1 MRLALVIS
9 SSYTESSVVAARE
22 AFLDSATLVNGRLAQ
37 GDIGFQVVE
46 LTANRDLPENLDA
59 ILAQHEGTLEELL
72 IYFSGYVAVKSDRGP
87 ALLLDGSR
95 LRAYPISRLR
105 AALSQGA
112 AHVLAIMDVVAMT
125 DVGLKAAPVA
135 ADIGR
140 ALHDMSP
147 HVSVLTSAALPQHAH
162 AHRRGCTRLTDLW
175 LLALEYEATRA
186 REALVFSGDV
196 VHALQSERISF
207 SDLPS
212 FDYQPSEQDF
222 LLIPGPVVGGYSQ
235 GQGSI
240 QVRGSTERSLGVEPP
255 GVETDPLLGNPS
267 HGDGHQGDT
276 YVDELGA
283 QQRRVNGTGERELG
297 NDDDPATPRPQQNPP
312 VTLGLRLPVPP
323 IPKVPSAAAVP
334 SGSNWVERASYLPSV
349 PPPIVLPR
357 LPMSVPASTQLPA
370 PTTSDDWATRLDLD
384 SSGIRATPEEIQILE
399 QWVAEA
405 DRNGDPRQRVERRIR
420 LAMQLEALPAQKAH
434 VLQEAA
440 SITFHEL
447 SDEET
452 ARELVQEALRS
463 DSENTEAFD
472 LCTQVLA
479 RQNRFAEVVQRCSEV
494 LLRSLNPD
502 LLYQASRH
510 LVMLLE
516 TQGIVSIDL
525 DATVVERLRAAVS
538 DDDELTAR
546 VERALSPHSDLE
558 ETLLYIQETL
568 GQNPQHVRSLQVLSD
583 VAERANAHDTAS
595 LASSIVVCLH
605 EARPQD
611 EERTA
616 RLSNDGLPLVSRILT
631 DADLEENLLGAV
643 TNVVQL
649 RALSGV
655 TRAAMAAGLTK
666 ESNKWTVPKEA
677 TILDPT
683 ASTTTLARSL
693 AWAAH
698 FVNVNTPLLVVLPEV
713 SGPMELSIGDE
724 KRLLISRQLGSGFS
738 LAQLAFLGAKQL
750 SYLRPEL
757 LWRVVFDSAE
767 RAANVLGFCVRYAQ
781 KGEELHK
788 WVNDELRKPAKRFVA
803 YLDNDE
809 LLAQQVVSAFADFD
823 PEPSVWPLQ
832 AEQWL
837 IAVDRAALRIGLL
850 ACASPPAAWP
860 LISQQPQSSA
870 MLLDEQLDEIARF
883 AISQGHQALR
893 KSLGLITEKYERTRQ
908 GDD

>member
-9 SSYTESSVVAARE
+9 SSYTESSVVATRE
-22 AFLDSATLVNGRLAQ
+22 AFLDSATLVNVRLAQ
-37 GDIGFQVVE
+37 LDAGFQVVE

-59 ILAQHEGTLEELL
+59 ILGEHQGDLEEVLV
-72 IYFSGYVAVKSDRGP
+72 YFTGYVAVKSDRGP

-105 AALSQGA
+105 AALAQGA
-112 AHVLAIMDVVAMT
+112 AHVQAIMDVVAMT
-125 DVGLKAAPVA
+125 DAGLQAAPVA

-140 ALHDMSP
+140 ALHEVSP
-147 HVSVLTSAALPQHAH
+147 HVSVLISAALPEHVH

-175 LLALEYEATRA
+175 LLALEYEALRA
-186 REALVFSGDV
+186 KDALVFSSDV
-196 VHALQSERISF
+196 VHTLQSERISF

-235 GQGSI
+235 GQVSS
-240 QVRGSTERSLGVEPP
+240 QVHGSTERSLGVEPP
-255 GVETDPLLGNPS
+255 GVETDPLLGNQS

-276 YVDELGA
+276 YVDELGTPQHA
-283 QQRRVNGTGERELG
+283 SDGAAEREFG
-297 NDDDPATPRPQQNPP
+297 TDDEPETPRPQQNPP
-312 VTLGLRLPVPP
+312 VPFGLRLPVPP
-323 IPKVPSAAAVP
+323 IPKVPPAAMP
-334 SGSNWVERASYLPSV
+334 SSSNWVERASYLPSV

-357 LPMSVPASTQLPA
+357 LPTSVPASTPLPA
-370 PTTSDDWATRLDLD
+370 PMPLSVPTRSDDWASRLSLD
-384 SSGIRATPEEIQILE
+384 ASGIRATPEEILILE
-399 QWVAEA
+399 QWVDAA
-405 DRNGDPRQRVERRIR
+405 DQNGDPRQRIERRIR
-420 LAMQLEALPAQKAH
+420 LAMQLEALPVQKAH
-434 VLQEAA
+434 VLREAA

-452 ARELVQEALRS
+452 AGELVQEALRS
-463 DSENTEAFD
+463 DSQNAEAFD
-472 LCTQVLA
+472 LCTEVLA
-479 RQNRFAEVVQRCSEV
+479 RQNRFAEIVQRCSEV
-494 LLRSLNPD
+494 LLRSLKPD

-525 DATVVERLRAAVS
+525 DATVVERLRAAVR
-538 DDDELTAR
+538 DDHELAVR
-546 VERALSPHSDLE
+546 VESALSPHSVLE

-568 GQNPQHVRSLQVLSD
+568 GQNPQHVPSLQVLSD
-583 VAERANAHDTAS
+583 VAERANALDTAS

-616 RLSNDGLPLVSRILT
+616 RLSSDGLPLVSRILT
-631 DADLEENLLGAV
+631 DADLEQNLLGAV
-643 TNVVQL
+643 ANVAHL

-655 TRAAMAAGLTK
+655 TKAAAAAGLTK
-666 ESNKWTVPKEA
+666 ESNKWTVPKVA

-698 FVNVNTPLLVVLPEV
+698 FVNVNTPLLVVMPEQSV
-713 SGPMELSIGDE
+713 PMVLSIGDE
-724 KRLLISRQLGSGFS
+724 QRLLISRQLGSGFS

-757 LWRVVFDSAE
+757 LWRVVFDSVE
-767 RAANVLGFCVRYAQ
+767 RATNILGFCVRYAQ

-788 WVNDELRKPAKRFVA
+788 WVDDELRKPAKRFVA
-803 YLDNDE
+803 YLDDDE
-809 LLAQQVVSAFADFD
+809 PLAQLVRSAFADFE
-823 PEPSVWPLQ
+823 PEPSAWQLQ
-832 AEQWL
+832 VEQWL
-837 IAVDRAALRIGLL
+837 MAVDRAALRIGLL
-850 ACASPPAAWP
+850 ACANPPAAWP
-860 LISQQPQSSA
+860 LISQQPQLSA

-883 AISQGHQALR
+883 AISEGHQALR
-893 KSLGLITEKYERTRQ
+893 KSLGLTT
-908 GDD
+908 GT